1 MIVASIGKLILR
13 NKYIFTFSSYV
24 LMLKKKVQREGERG
38 QQRQIVTKVKRANF
52 F

>member
-24 LMLKKKVQREGERG
+24 LMLKKKKYRE
-38 QQRQIVTKVKRANF
+38 KANEVNRDR
-52 F
+52 